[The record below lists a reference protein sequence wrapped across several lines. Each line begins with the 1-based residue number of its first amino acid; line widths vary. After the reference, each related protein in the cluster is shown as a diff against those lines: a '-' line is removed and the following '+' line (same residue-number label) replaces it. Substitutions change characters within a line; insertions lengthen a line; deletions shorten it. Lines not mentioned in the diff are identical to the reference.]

1 MAPSFNVE
9 LTETI
14 PHLRAFARSLTGDAD
29 LADDLVQ
36 DAIVRALAA
45 RQQYTPG
52 TNFKAWIFTIL
63 RNLHVNNLR
72 RRKFRA
78 EPIDDISPEM
88 WSVLPRQDAKLE
100 IDDFQRALAKLSPEQ
115 REVLILVGASGFS
128 YEDAAEICECA
139 VGTIKSRLSR
149 ARRDLFKLLTGDA
162 LARRTPGDGREVATR
177 RTAAA
182 TGAKPATRDAAAGRE
197 APSATVIRLATG

>member
-1 MAPSFNVE
+1 MAPSFNNE
-9 LTETI
+9 LIGTI
-14 PHLRAFARSLTGDAD
+14 PHLRAFARSLTGDSD
-29 LADDLVQ
+29 TADDLVQ

-63 RNLHVNNLR
+63 R
-72 RRKFRA
+72 KFRA
-78 EPIDDISPEM
+78 EPIDEISPEV

-162 LARRTPGDGREVATR
+162 LARRATKPSREPVDRLTAVAGVPVRKRADQAST
-177 RTAAA
+177 
-182 TGAKPATRDAAAGRE
+182 
-197 APSATVIRLATG
+197 SARVVKLATG

>member
-1 MAPSFNVE
+1 MAPSFNNE
-9 LTETI
+9 LISTI
-14 PHLRAFARSLTGDAD
+14 PHLRAFARSLTGESDM
-29 LADDLVQ
+29 ADDLVQ

-78 EPIDDISPEM
+78 EPIDEISPEV

-162 LARRTPGDGREVATR
+162 LARRATKQSREPVDRITTAVAGVPVRKRVDQASTSAR
-177 RTAAA
+177 V
-182 TGAKPATRDAAAGRE
+182 AK
-197 APSATVIRLATG
+197 LATG

>member
-1 MAPSFNVE
+1 MAPSFNNE
-9 LTETI
+9 LIGTI
-14 PHLRAFARSLTGDAD
+14 SHLRAFARSLTGDSD
-29 LADDLVQ
+29 TADDLVQ

-78 EPIDDISPEM
+78 EPIDEISPEV

-162 LARRTPGDGREVATR
+162 LARRATKPSREPVDRLTAVAGVPVRKRADQAST
-177 RTAAA
+177 
-182 TGAKPATRDAAAGRE
+182 
-197 APSATVIRLATG
+197 SARVVKLATG

>member
-1 MAPSFNVE
+1 
-9 LTETI
+9 
-14 PHLRAFARSLTGDAD
+14 
-29 LADDLVQ
+29 
-36 DAIVRALAA
+36 
-45 RQQYTPG
+45 YTPG

-78 EPIDDISPEM
+78 EPIDEISPEV
-88 WSVLPRQDAKLE
+88 WSVPPRQDAKPEL
-100 IDDFQRALAKLSPEQ
+100 DDFRRALAKLSPEQ
-115 REVLILVGASGFS
+115 REVLILVGAGGFS

-162 LARRTPGDGREVATR
+162 LARRATKPSREPVDRLTAVAGVPVRKRADQAST
-177 RTAAA
+177 
-182 TGAKPATRDAAAGRE
+182 
-197 APSATVIRLATG
+197 SARVVKLATG